1 MYKRQTHIFTGTNPV
16 TNTNPGSGGAGSAWS
31 VDSTTL
37 ASGTKFQLA
46 GKLET
51 SLSGGADDY
60 AYSTAE
66 IEGAFDQ
73 FADTETVDV
82 DFILMGGSLGTET
95 DTKTK
100 AGKVIAIASSRKDC
114 VAFVSPHKSNQVG
127 TAGILTATQQKEN
140 TLNFFS
146 GLTSTS
152 FAVFDS
158 GYKYY
163 YDRFNDKYRYIPTNG
178 DIAGLCVS
186 TSSVLDDW
194 YSPAGVNRGSLRN
207 AIKLAYNPNKADRD
221 ELYQSRI
228 NPVVTFP
235 GTGVTLFGDKTA
247 LSSPSAFDR
256 INVRRLFLNLE
267 KRVGDLAKAVLFEQ
281 NDSTTRASFSSAVN
295 SYLSE
300 VQARRGVTDFLV
312 VCDESNNTPDVIDRN
327 EFVAE
332 LFVKPTRS
340 INFITVTFTATKTG
354 VAFQEVVGR

>member
-1 MYKRQTHIFTGTNPV
+1 
-16 TNTNPGSGGAGSAWS
+16 
-31 VDSTTL
+31 
-37 ASGTKFQLA
+37 
-46 GKLET
+46 
-51 SLSGGADDY
+51 
-60 AYSTAE
+60 
-66 IEGAFDQ
+66 
-73 FADTETVDV
+73 
-82 DFILMGGSLGTET
+82 MGGSLGTEA

-100 AGKVIAIASSRKDC
+100 ASKVIGIASSRKDC

-163 YDRFNDKYRYIPTNG
+163 YDRFNDKYRYIPCNG

-247 LSSPSAFDR
+247 LASPSAFDR